1 MLKWSKFSVRGGML
15 KIPRTMQNLLMNPK
29 QPEKSILFIFVS
41 SIINRGVVSIHI
53 PTNENNNASGLRELS
68 IG

>member
-1 MLKWSKFSVRGGML
+1 ML

-29 QPEKSILFIFVS
+29 QPENLFFYFVS